1 MKERLRDYLDIVFAI
16 VLIVVLWVFRVDLN
30 NFEGDDETDWSIY
43 E

>member
-16 VLIVVLWVFRVDLN
+16 VLIVILWVFRVDLN
-30 NFEGDDETDWSIY
+30 SFEGGDEADWSIY

>member
-30 NFEGDDETDWSIY
+30 NFEGGDETDWSIY